1 MINSRKISKATSYPL
16 AFIAAKLSLGMN
28 LTDIQNQATK
38 FTTACFEPS
47 LDYIV
52 TKIPRWDLD
61 RFEYSSNV
69 IDSAMKSV
77 GEVMAIGR
85 SFEER
90 YFFFLYIKK
99 LIFIIYFLSFQ
110 KALRCTHNSVV
121 GFTDQLPMKKSYES
135 DFNMIDNLQIPNT
148 NRIYVIA
155 KVINLYILYIIYAV
169 LKRSK

>member
-1 MINSRKISKATSYPL
+1 MIFLINSRKISKATSYPL

-90 YFFFLYIKK
+90 YFFFYTLKSLYLLYI
-99 LIFIIYFLSFQ
+99 F
-110 KALRCTHNSVV
+110 
-121 GFTDQLPMKKSYES
+121 
-135 DFNMIDNLQIPNT
+135 
-148 NRIYVIA
+148 
-155 KVINLYILYIIYAV
+155 
-169 LKRSK
+169 